1 MDCKDIEAY
10 KNKLANEIV
19 KFMAAPMNTR
29 YVEAVDSMVKCYM
42 NISNMQ
48 EMITKDFTFTPEKAE
63 KWLLELENND
73 GTKGAHWTLAQTNAY
88 RPNDIKDYVWEC
100 TMNMM
105 YADYCDVATKHGCNT
120 VDFYVNMAK
129 AFLYDKDF
137 KGEPE
142 AKVAAYYNCV
152 VDR

>member
-1 MDCKDIEAY
+1 
-10 KNKLANEIV
+10 
-19 KFMAAPMNTR
+19 
-29 YVEAVDSMVKCYM
+29 
-42 NISNMQ
+42 
-48 EMITKDFTFTPEKAE
+48 
-63 KWLLELENND
+63 
-73 GTKGAHWTLAQTNAY
+73 
-88 RPNDIKDYVWEC
+88 
-100 TMNMM
+100 MM
-105 YADYCDVATKHGCNT
+105 YADYCDVAVKHGCNN